1 MKSQHFEAEAINK
14 RNNER
19 YHRLDEL
26 KRAKPGEQ
34 MLHLIGIVQEMVNED
49 REQGLKIA
57 ELKDKARP
65 AGAS

>member
-26 KRAKPGEQ
+26 KRAKPGER
-34 MLHLIGIVQEMVNED
+34 MLHL
-49 REQGLKIA
+49 
-57 ELKDKARP
+57 
-65 AGAS
+65 